1 MYNTKEV
8 GRRLKEL
15 RRKKR
20 VTQEQVANE
29 LNISVDTLRKN
40 EQGSRSMSVE
50 LLDIY
55 AEYYDT
61 DMDYIINGRK
71 NNNNEVIKI
80 LENYPLQKQKMALKI
95 LKRIQHPLK

>member
-15 RRKKR
+15 RRKKG

-71 NNNNEVIKI
+71 NNNNEIIKI

-95 LKRIQHPLK
+95 LKGILDNLE

>member
-20 VTQEQVANE
+20 VTQEQVAKE

-95 LKRIQHPLK
+95 LKGILDNLE

>member
-1 MYNTKEV
+1 
-8 GRRLKEL
+8 
-15 RRKKR
+15 
-20 VTQEQVANE
+20 
-29 LNISVDTLRKN
+29 
-40 EQGSRSMSVE
+40 MSVE

-80 LENYPLQKQKMALKI
+80 LENYPLQKQKMAL
-95 LKRIQHPLK
+95 

>member
-20 VTQEQVANE
+20 VTQEQVAKE

-80 LENYPLQKQKMALKI
+80 LENYPLQKQKMALKRLKGI
-95 LKRIQHPLK
+95 LDNLE

>member
-1 MYNTKEV
+1 
-8 GRRLKEL
+8 
-15 RRKKR
+15 
-20 VTQEQVANE
+20 
-29 LNISVDTLRKN
+29 
-40 EQGSRSMSVE
+40 MSVE

-80 LENYPLQKQKMALKI
+80 LENYPLQKQKMAKQKKYMIYL
-95 LKRIQHPLK
+95 LLQHIMITERD

>member
-20 VTQEQVANE
+20 VTQEQVAKE

-95 LKRIQHPLK
+95 LKGKLDNLE